1 VRGIDASARSLTVV
15 SAMAARVGI
24 VSETMDTVRPHALR
38 RQAAPLQDIETPPV
52 NGCDHDVAM
61 GSVERTYHVR
71 PASAADL
78 PAVLTILA
86 ETQAER
92 PGEAAP
98 MVSQPSDRQEAAWER
113 VMATTDLTVYLAE
126 TQSEAV
132 GTASMMLMPHITY
145 DCRPTAFIEA
155 VVVKYAHRRRGVAT
169 LLLQEALNDARAAS
183 CLKVQ
188 LLSHKR
194 HVSDGAHHLYQTM
207 GFLPEAEGF
216 RLYMV

>member
-1 VRGIDASARSLTVV
+1 MV
-15 SAMAARVGI
+15 SVDRI
-24 VSETMDTVRPHALR
+24 
-38 RQAAPLQDIETPPV
+38 
-52 NGCDHDVAM
+52 
-61 GSVERTYHVR
+61 YHVR

-86 ETQAER
+86 ETEAER
-92 PGEAAP
+92 PREAAP
-98 MVSQPSDRQEAAWER
+98 VPAEPSDRQEAAWER

-126 TQSEAV
+126 TENEAV
-132 GTASMMLMPHITY
+132 GTASMMLMPHVTY

-169 LLLQEALNDARAAS
+169 LLLQQALNDARAAS

-207 GFLPEAEGF
+207 GFIPEAEGF
-216 RLYMV
+216 RLYIA